1 MLQQIGVRLVGRFLG
16 AEDGRAHFANDLAIE
31 AEPLE
36 PFTFS
41 PAGLSVYQLGNNGTA
56 AKHLNNWSV

>member
-56 AKHLNNWSV
+56 AKQLESFAL

>member
-1 MLQQIGVRLVGRFLG
+1 VG
-16 AEDGRAHFANDLAIE
+16 DLRTIE

-41 PAGLSVYQLGNNGTA
+41 PAGVSVYQLGNEGTA
-56 AKHLNNWSV
+56 SKELKSFTL